1 MRARILAIQRHLRW
15 DFLQRG
21 RGREGERSYN
31 KYFWL
36 EVVLREVECREAM
49 ARKKR
54 FCFVFFNKR
63 EKGDVDFLFGNKSGF
78 FLSRPKFFEFFLYS
92 FSILL
97 PSKMEDDPCPVAI
110 ACRQVAK
117 KVFGIDHLRFGQLEA
132 AVAAVEKKDSIVV
145 LPTGAGKSRCF
156 QLVPSI
162 LKELQRPKGLVMVI
176 QPLLMLLKTQTEDL
190 RSLGLEA
197 GVDAQSDIRDQQVL
211 IKARRG
217 DLDFCKWTSSLHALL
232 CAPLPCFSFWF
243 PCLRFHLD

>member
-1 MRARILAIQRHLRW
+1 
-15 DFLQRG
+15 
-21 RGREGERSYN
+21 
-31 KYFWL
+31 
-36 EVVLREVECREAM
+36 
-49 ARKKR
+49 
-54 FCFVFFNKR
+54 
-63 EKGDVDFLFGNKSGF
+63 
-78 FLSRPKFFEFFLYS
+78 
-92 FSILL
+92 
-97 PSKMEDDPCPVAI
+97 MEDDPCPVAI

-217 DLDFCKWTSSLHALL
+217 DLDFCKWTSPFMLFCVLHCLVFPFGFRACAFTLIEKKKIFFFVLSFLDAKTFIVYVCPETLTDRWKGFLSDLSRPVSLFVIDEFHGMVDLA
-232 CAPLPCFSFWF
+232 SFR
-243 PCLRFHLD
+243 PDYTKR